1 MGQKR
6 KKTIDKSKNLDE
18 GQDKWDNLHSPDEGF
33 RNLFEIFGKPLK
45 VFQWVGKSNKNASNE
60 INRGTALSKNKEND
74 VKMIRKM
81 ISQRIFDKIKKED
94 TKIM

>member
-45 VFQWVGKSNKNASNE
+45 VFQ
-60 INRGTALSKNKEND
+60 
-74 VKMIRKM
+74 
-81 ISQRIFDKIKKED
+81 
-94 TKIM
+94 